1 MAKEIKFSEF
11 IRESNIQQQYLDY
24 NDLTPK
30 PQFDAEGQ
38 EKPYTPP
45 KIKLRAIDVH
55 RLLTPYVRGCPKRV
69 IFARAFDRRSF

>member
-1 MAKEIKFSEF
+1 MATEIKFSEF
-11 IRESNIQQQYLDY
+11 IRESNIQQQYLNY

-38 EKPYTPP
+38 EKSYAPP

-55 RLLTPYVRGCPKRV
+55 RLLLL
-69 IFARAFDRRSF
+69 ILA